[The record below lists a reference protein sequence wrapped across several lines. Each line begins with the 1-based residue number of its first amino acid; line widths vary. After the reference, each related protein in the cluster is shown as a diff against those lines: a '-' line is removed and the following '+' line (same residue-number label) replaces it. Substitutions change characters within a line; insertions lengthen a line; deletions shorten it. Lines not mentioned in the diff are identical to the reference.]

1 MKIVGVGVVLFVFV
15 VMFDCYG
22 GILVLVLLLFVLF
35 GVFLWIVM

>member
-15 VMFDCYG
+15 VMFDCYD